1 MRKNRFRF
9 VGAVSMIA
17 AMAFST
23 LAQSK
28 GFDPANMDRT
38 VDACVDFFQ
47 FANGGWL
54 KRTEVP
60 ASEARWGTFNI
71 LADRNNAMVKE
82 VLEKAVTSNA
92 KPGTN
97 ERLIGDYYAACMDE
111 AAIDRAG
118 FDPVKPYLARID
130 SIKTAEDVSRTIAY
144 LHDHGLPAAFS
155 FRSEEHTSELQSPC
169 NLVCRLLLEKKNHI
183 AHTETK
189 RT

>member
-9 VGAVSMIA
+9 VGAVSMVA
-17 AMAFST
+17 AMAFAA

-28 GFDPANMDRT
+28 GFDQANMDRT
-38 VDACVDFFQ
+38 VAACVDFFQ

-54 KRTEVP
+54 KKTEVP

-82 VLEKAVTSNA
+82 VLEKAVSSNA

-111 AAIDRAG
+111 AAIDGAG
-118 FDPVKPYLARID
+118 FDPVKPYLAQIGRA
-130 SIKTAEDVSRTIAY
+130 S
-144 LHDHGLPAAFS
+144 
-155 FRSEEHTSELQSPC
+155 
-169 NLVCRLLLEKKNHI
+169 CRE
-183 AHTETK
+183 
-189 RT
+189 RV